1 MKRSLRVF
9 CALSLSVFMMGA
21 AAAHAETFSFT
32 ATGTF
37 FNASGSLTAITDPGH
52 PNILEVTSISGT
64 ANGEAI
70 TGLCATT
77 HPSPACASS
86 GLIYDDLLYPDGN
99 LGVSTQRL
107 DFEGIAVTLGTSG
120 LVGDFS
126 AASTHTDVFSYS
138 NERGA
143 ATPILIDFSVTPTP
157 EPGNFIL
164 LGTGL
169 LGVAGMLRRRITT

>member
-52 PNILEVTSISGT
+52 PNVLEVTSISGT

-120 LVGDFS
+120 LVGDLS

-157 EPGNFIL
+157 EPGSLAL